1 MASGATD
8 GSAWVSA
15 SQADEA
21 PQPPQP
27 PKPDED
33 PRHFPAAAVSG
44 SRVVASPVSQNPG
57 RSSGE

>member
-8 GSAWVSA
+8 RSAWVSA

-21 PQPPQP
+21 PQPR
-27 PKPDED
+27 KPDED
-33 PRHFPAAAVSG
+33 ARHFPAAAVSG